1 MGVGEGP
8 REQQSGAAATAAA
21 RHMPPE
27 FLTPRASPRR
37 RSEQSAPWKS
47 LWEASEEGDLERV
60 AGLVRVEAALVERQ
74 LLKPLTPALKDG
86 WTALSAA
93 ACADQRDVIRL
104 LVRSQADPNLQDGNS
119 DLYPLHWAASHETVQ
134 LLLDLKA
141 DPGVRNRDGKTPLEQ
156 ARRWKLDSIV
166 TVLEHADAAK
176 VT

>member
-1 MGVGEGP
+1 M
-8 REQQSGAAATAAA
+8 
-21 RHMPPE
+21 
-27 FLTPRASPRR
+27 
-37 RSEQSAPWKS
+37 KS

-60 AGLVRVEAALVERQ
+60 AGLVQRPPAERQ
-74 LLKPLTPALKDG
+74 LKAHAGPYG

-93 ACADQRDVIRL
+93 ACADQREVIRL
-104 LVRSQADPNLQDGNS
+104 LVRSQADPNMQDGNS
-119 DLYPLHWAASHETVQ
+119 DLFPLHWAASHETVQ

-176 VT
+176 VTLT

>member
-1 MGVGEGP
+1 
-8 REQQSGAAATAAA
+8 
-21 RHMPPE
+21 MPPE
-27 FLTPRASPRR
+27 LTPRAST
-37 RSEQSAPWKS
+37 STLEQRPSKS

-60 AGLVRVEAALVERQ
+60 AGLVQRPPAERQ
-74 LLKPLTPALKDG
+74 LKAYAGPYG

-119 DLYPLHWAASHETVQ
+119 DLFPLHWAASHETVQ

-176 VT
+176 VTLT